1 MKSSKLFFILVAT
14 FVLATATF
22 AQQNDDCR
30 RRAQN
35 GQCIGMST
43 VFVGAPDLRKAK
55 IIVLNAPDLTETQV
69 RLVISE
75 LTPHFVSVYG
85 KNFIVVTDERKI
97 NPSWGGERI
106 PLTYNVRVRSDVSEM
121 QSSTLSTAGKRA
133 AARIGQGVFS
143 ILVQGIPGNNPI
155 VNRTKNEVERAGQD
169 VLQEQIDNHEAGM
182 APKYRTYAVTSELL
196 RGDGAKFKPLKDPT
210 DYFVIKEVYKTKGR
224 TEHFLVA
231 QGDRE
236 DHIKPL
242 EKQIYLGYT
251 SEAPQN
257 GLTRLEFL
265 RLLRRDDDPA
275 HKSQPLDQFL
285 RGDSPSS
292 DSFDASGNCK
302 RREWSDEKNDWVCK
316 DSVETKTPPPCKT
329 QVRDSSGE
337 WRCAAEQQQAVPTV
351 NLPQT
356 QTVAPQ
362 PKKACLNTEAL
373 RWSTAEKTWVCL
385 PVTNP
390 VIATAPPKA
399 EQPAQVAPASQPP
412 PPTTT
417 APAVVVSG
425 FAEIYYDPARP
436 KMQGENVKRILAYM
450 VNKNYLG
457 WDSAWD
463 FAWGSN
469 ADRAWRE
476 VEAAA
481 SQAGIPGIIKDGRVN
496 ITEWQWLSA
505 IFAESPSTYALGSE
519 MRQTEARIKARQK
532 K

>member
-1 MKSSKLFFILVAT
+1 MKTKLFILTIAI
-14 FVLATATF
+14 LAFASTTF
-22 AQQNDDCR
+22 AQQTDDCR

-35 GQCIGMST
+35 GQCIDMST

-133 AARIGQGVFS
+133 AARIGQSVFS
-143 ILVQGIPGNNPI
+143 ILVQVIPGNNPI
-155 VNRTKNEVERAGQD
+155 ASRTKNEVERAGQD

-257 GLTRLEFL
+257 GLTRLELL

-316 DSVETKTPPPCKT
+316 DSVEAKTPPPCKT
-329 QVRDSSGE
+329 QVRDNSGE
-337 WRCAAEQQQAVPTV
+337 WRCAPEP
-351 NLPQT
+351 PQT
-356 QTVAPQ
+356 AAVKPATQEPAQAAKPTCPDGYRLVWQNGTAP
-362 PKKACLNTEAL
+362 L
-373 RWSTAEKTWVCL
+373 CL
-385 PVTNP
+385 PVSGP
-390 VIATAPPKA
+390 VPP
-399 EQPAQVAPASQPP
+399 PAQAKVEPP
-412 PPTTT
+412 VQVVPTPQPPTTA
-417 APAVVVSG
+417 APVTVVGFPGFSSTTDFSTRTEAASRVNGFFCAGSG
-425 FAEIYYDPARP
+425 DHWFYTQWQSTWIPNISGPNSKKAI
-436 KMQGENVKRILAYM
+436 GEFQATNGLPVTQRL
-450 VNKNYLG
+450 
-457 WDSAWD
+457 D
-463 FAWGSN
+463 FATL
-469 ADRAWRE
+469 E
-476 VEAAA
+476 VLNLLWHKNPQLFPTMEELLKK
-481 SQAGIPGIIKDGRVN
+481 SPQPCRVR
-496 ITEWQWLSA
+496 
-505 IFAESPSTYALGSE
+505 PSVP
-519 MRQTEARIKARQK
+519 K